1 MIYAIVG
8 AVGLA
13 FVFGGLVVVIILL
26 LERSIKNG
34 KGR

>member
-1 MIYAIVG
+1 MIFVIVG

-13 FVFGGLVVVIILL
+13 FVFGGLVVGIILL
-26 LERSIKNG
+26 VEPSKRRR

>member
-1 MIYAIVG
+1 MIFVIVG

-13 FVFGGLVVVIILL
+13 FVFGGFVIGIILL
-26 LERSIKNG
+26 LEPSKKRR